1 MQSGRSEE
9 GLLAMQKSAAAAVL
23 TLAAIASVSAGAFA
37 KDSGAIPPEFH
48 GIWGFEMKQCFAS
61 EWRSLD
67 TLHRIS
73 GTKTEWW
80 EASCGVARAV
90 ASPGDPGTLEVQLT
104 CSGEGEEWT
113 SKELWKRI
121 DIEDGKFLISAIP
134 AAGRLQFYRLCD

>member
-1 MQSGRSEE
+1 
-9 GLLAMQKSAAAAVL
+9 L

-37 KDSGAIPPEFH
+37 QDSEAIPSEFH
-48 GIWGFEMKQCFAS
+48 GIWGWDMKQCFAS

-80 EASCGVARAV
+80 EASCGVAHAAPSR
-90 ASPGDPGTLEVQLT
+90 SDPNTLQVQLT

-113 SKELWKRI
+113 SSELWKRME
-121 DIEDGKFLISAIP
+121 IEGKKFLVSAIP
-134 AAGRLQFYRLCD
+134 GTSRIQFYRLCD